1 MADRELS
8 KGALTRLSWVA
19 LIVGI
24 LVVLLAI
31 LAYPLGI
38 ARTSGFGWRRT
49 LAVILGLISIGFGY
63 RWGRKAN
70 EARR

>member
-1 MADRELS
+1 MAKPELS

-19 LIVGI
+19 IIVGV

-38 ARTSGFGWRRT
+38 AHTSGFGWRR
-49 LAVILGLISIGFGY
+49 ILGAIIGVISIIFGL
-63 RWGRKAN
+63 RWRRL
-70 EARR
+70 ARDAG